1 MILDDIV
8 AKKRIDLAEQERAVP
23 LSVLEKRAQFAPP
36 VRDFSAALSR
46 EGLAVIAE
54 VKRASPSKG
63 TIAEAFDHLA
73 VARRYEAGGAAAVS
87 VLTEKHFFRGD
98 DRYLAEIRNATALPV
113 LRKDFIVAERQV
125 VEARALGADAVLL
138 IAAILCDAEMKRF
151 SRLAGEMGLH
161 CLFEAHDE
169 TEAKRVADCGAKIV
183 GINNRDLN
191 TFEVSL
197 GAFERLRPLIPEGA
211 LAVAESGI
219 QTKDDALR
227 MKDAGADA
235 ILVGESLMKAKD
247 GAALVRAL
255 GGAGA

>member
-8 AKKRIDLAEQERAVP
+8 AKKRIDLAEEARTIP
-23 LSVLEKRAQFAPP
+23 LSVLEKRAQSAPP
-36 VRDFSAALSR
+36 VRDFSAALSK

-63 TIAEAFDHLA
+63 TIAEAFDYLA

-98 DRYLAEIRNATALPV
+98 NRYLTEIRSAIALPV
-113 LRKDFIVAERQV
+113 LRKDFIICERQV
-125 VEARALGADAVLL
+125 VEARALGADAILL
-138 IAAILCDAEMKRF
+138 IAAILDDTTMKCL
-151 SRLAGEMGLH
+151 SRLAAGLGMQS
-161 CLFEAHDE
+161 LFEAHDE
-169 TEAKRVADCGAKIV
+169 TEVRRIVDCGAQIV
-183 GINNRDLN
+183 GINNRNLH

-197 GAFERLRPLIPEGA
+197 STFERLRPLVPEGA
-211 LAVAESGI
+211 LAVAESRI
-219 QTKDDALR
+219 QTRDDALR
-227 MKDAGADA
+227 MKDAGAEA

-255 GGAGA
+255 GGDGA

>member
-1 MILDDIV
+1 
-8 AKKRIDLAEQERAVP
+8 
-23 LSVLEKRAQFAPP
+23 
-36 VRDFSAALSR
+36 
-46 EGLAVIAE
+46 

-63 TIAEAFDHLA
+63 TIAEAFDPLA
-73 VARRYEAGGAAAVS
+73 IARRYEAGGAAAVS

-98 DRYLAEIRNATALPV
+98 DSYLTEIRNVIGLPV
-113 LRKDFIVAERQV
+113 LRKDFIVSERQV

-138 IAAILCDAEMKRF
+138 IAAILGDGAMRRL
-151 SRLAGEMGLH
+151 SRLAGELGMQS
-161 CLFEAHDE
+161 LFEAHDE
-169 TEAKRVADCGAKIV
+169 TEAKRVTDCGAQIV
-183 GINNRDLN
+183 GINNRDLHI
-191 TFEVSL
+191 FEVSL
-197 GAFERLRPLIPEGA
+197 TTFERLRPLIPEGA

-255 GGAGA
+255 GGADA